1 MGPFVEQPQ
10 YSRNKVPQNDMKKGE
25 KIKKLLA
32 VLIALALVF
41 GISETGLAFDGKTD
55 CVWIIPL
62 VEGKARLEPMGDSGI
77 CGKVK
82 LVTRSDNI
90 TRVVPR
96 VNGLGPRSSHVANIY
111 SGSCDGTV
119 LLGLKFLLDFL

>member
-1 MGPFVEQPQ
+1 MGPLVEQPQ
-10 YSRNKVPQNDMKKGE
+10 YLRNKVPQNGMKKGE

-41 GISETGLAFDGKTD
+41 GISEVGLAFDGKTD

-62 VEGKARLEPMGDSGI
+62 VEGKARLESMGESGI

-90 TRVVPR
+90 TKVVLRVKD
-96 VNGLGPRSSHVANIY
+96 LEPRSSHVVNIH
-111 SGSCDGTV
+111 SGSCDGTI